1 MATACFSM
9 YSDMS
14 KRIILSAEPKSS
26 IANCLESSVLPTPV
40 GPTKRKLPIG
50 RFGAPNPTRLR
61 RMALAILSTAASCP
75 ITCDLRSSARLRS
88 CDCSFLSNHRQEY
101 WFLFHNGFDMFFC
114 DDRHILV
121 FDGLFLHFLVFGNL
135 ITEIGDFSKSSS
147 RVA

>member
-88 CDCSFLSNHRQEY
+88 CDCSFS
-101 WFLFHNGFDMFFC
+101 FKSPTG
-114 DDRHILV
+114 ILV
-121 FDGLFLHFLVFGNL
+121 FCSTMAS
-135 ITEIGDFSKSSS
+135 ICFSVMTGISWSLMVCFCISLYLAIWS
-147 RVA
+147 RK

>member
-9 YSDMS
+9 YSDIS
-14 KRIILSAEPKSS
+14 KRIILSAEPKEFNSQ
-26 IANCLESSVLPTPV
+26 LFREFRLPTPV

-88 CDCSFLSNHRQEY
+88 CDCSFFFQITDRNIGFCSTMASICFSVMTGISWSLMVCFAFPCIWQFDHGNRQ
-101 WFLFHNGFDMFFC
+101 LFQSL
-114 DDRHILV
+114 RH
-121 FDGLFLHFLVFGNL
+121 
-135 ITEIGDFSKSSS
+135 E
-147 RVA
+147 